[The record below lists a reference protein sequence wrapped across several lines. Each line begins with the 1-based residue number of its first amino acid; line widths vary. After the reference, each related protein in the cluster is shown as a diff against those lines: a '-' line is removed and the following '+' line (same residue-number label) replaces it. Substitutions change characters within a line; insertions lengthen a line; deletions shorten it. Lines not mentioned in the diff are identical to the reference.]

1 MNLLGQDLNASILAK
16 TALAVGDAWV
26 TTDGGLDSEGNTANI
41 GDALR
46 ATNTLAP
53 SNWVSVGQVQGPQGI
68 QGVKGDTGDTG
79 ADSTVPGPTGPDGA
93 DSTVPGPEGP
103 VSTVPGP
110 QGDPGAD
117 GADSTVP
124 GPTGP
129 EGPVSTVPG
138 PTGPEGPVSTVPG
151 PEGPDG
157 PEGPVSTTPGPA
169 GNDGA
174 PASADVDPIVI
185 KVAPGGSPDVT
196 NTGTTQD
203 AVFQF
208 SVVTGD
214 KGNAG
219 VNGDTWIILAVDPT
233 TEGKDGDLCLNNQT
247 YDVFEKISGTWGQF
261 GNLQG
266 GTGPTGGEGPT
277 GPEGP
282 VSTTPG
288 PEGPDGPTGPEG
300 PTAVSSDAGNTA
312 VLGNDSLLFV
322 PAPVNP
328 LKNDIFY
335 ENGQNVTVDYTL
347 TAGKNAMSS
356 GPITVDDGITVTVPD
371 GANWSV
377 V

>member
-1 MNLLGQDLNASILAK
+1 
-16 TALAVGDAWV
+16 
-26 TTDGGLDSEGNTANI
+26 
-41 GDALR
+41 
-46 ATNTLAP
+46 
-53 SNWVSVGQVQGPQGI
+53 
-68 QGVKGDTGDTG
+68 
-79 ADSTVPGPTGPDGA
+79 
-93 DSTVPGPEGP
+93 
-103 VSTVPGP
+103 VPGP